1 MSFFSRLKWL
11 FTGEGESPAG
21 YKSAAPNQP
30 KRNDGY
36 INPRSGN
43 PRGDRDRSPRD
54 RDNRGN
60 RPNRDSRDGRDRSE
74 RNDRNNPRGG
84 YGRDGGDRDRYADR
98 GDQRSQHGPR
108 RGGQQGD
115 YNRRSHADSAIPR
128 QIDRPTG
135 GPSSTMRPAQS
146 SIAEVQ
152 PAPAARPA
160 QQGPEKIGEV
170 SKYNDDVRTALV
182 KVEKC
187 TMRSGDWIEI
197 QGNISS
203 LRQKVEAL
211 QLDNQPLQEAVEGQ
225 EVAIRVIRPVKTGD
239 TVVRLRG

>member
-11 FTGEGESPAG
+11 FTGEGESPTG
-21 YKSAAPNQP
+21 YKSAPTQP
-30 KRNDGY
+30 KRNEGY
-36 INPRSGN
+36 VNPRQGH

-60 RPNRDSRDGRDRSE
+60 RPNRDSRDGRDRGD
-74 RNDRNNPRGG
+74 RNDRNNPRAG
-84 YGRDGGDRDRYADR
+84 YGRDGGDRDRYPDR
-98 GDQRSQHGPR
+98 GDRSQQGPR
-108 RGGQQGD
+108 RGGQQGE
-115 YNRRSHADSAIPR
+115 YNRRPNGDSAIPR
-128 QIDRPTG
+128 QIDRPSG

-146 SIAEVQ
+146 SVTDAQ

-160 QQGPEKIGEV
+160 QQGPEKIGVV
-170 SKYNDDVRTALV
+170 SKYSDDARTALV
-182 KVEKC
+182 KLEKG

-211 QLDNQPLQEAVEGQ
+211 QLDNQPLQEATEGQ
-225 EVAIRVIRPVKTGD
+225 EVSIRVIRPVKAGD

>member
-11 FTGEGESPAG
+11 FTGEGESPTG
-21 YKSAAPNQP
+21 YKSASTQP

-36 INPRSGN
+36 GSQRPAH

-60 RPNRDSRDGRDRSE
+60 RPNRDSRDNRDRGD
-74 RNDRNNPRGG
+74 RNDRNAPRSAG
-84 YGRDGGDRDRYADR
+84 YSRDGGGRDRYPDR
-98 GDQRSQHGPR
+98 GDRSQQGPR
-108 RGGQQGD
+108 RGGQQAD
-115 YNRRSHADSAIPR
+115 YNRRPHNETVLPR
-128 QIDRPTG
+128 QIDRPAG

-146 SIAEVQ
+146 SVAEAQ
-152 PAPAARPA
+152 PTPVARPA
-160 QQGPEKIGEV
+160 QQGPEKIGVV
-170 SKYNDDVRTALV
+170 SNYNDDARTALV
-182 KVEKC
+182 KVEKG

-225 EVAIRVIRPVKTGD
+225 EVAIRVIRPVKAGD